1 MFDRNHVSR
10 EIYISSGMLNG
21 FYTLRSR
28 TEAGLFSTDI
38 YLRNL
43 STDADKAEAKAR
55 EYFDRVYGDTA
66 ADVRFAGFADFDLTP
81 WGKALKP
88 WEHKQMAAIE
98 AGFWPF
104 GKHAGARIE
113 GSPEGYIVYWAEQ
126 TADASKPVALALIEV
141 CRSIADAAGLRVKF
155 EERRKAVQAQR
166 AADAARSTHVGTIGK
181 RDTFAALTLRA
192 LPSFDSMYGRVYIHI
207 LADAA
212 GNVLIYKGGKA
223 LAEVGATISIKAT
236 VKEHGERDG
245 TLQTILSRPALA
257 A

>member
-1 MFDRNHVSR
+1 MFDNNRVTR
-10 EIYISSGMLNG
+10 TIYISSGLLNG

-43 STDADKAEAKAR
+43 STDQDKAEAKAR

-66 ADVRFAGFADFDLTP
+66 ADVRFEGFADFDLTP

-88 WEHKQMAAIE
+88 WERAQMGEIE
-98 AGFWPF
+98 AGCWPF
-104 GKHAGARIE
+104 GKHKGARIE

-141 CRSIADAAGLRVKF
+141 CRSIADSKGLRVKF
-155 EERRKAVQAQR
+155 EERRKQVAAQR
-166 AADAARSTHVGTIGK
+166 AADAVTSRHVGTVGK

-223 LAEVGATISIKAT
+223 LANVGDTVTLKAT
-236 VKEHGERDG
+236 VKEHGEREG